1 MTDDERSDLL
11 LLRKI
16 VSGYLAD
23 LEKQILDFSPHGD
36 RVIFEFIILKARSY
50 EQTLTEIERQ
60 IQNED

>member
-23 LEKQILDFSPHGD
+23 LEQQILDFSPHGD